1 MFFHNHYLKHTTHV
15 KLLML
20 SMLASINYCI
30 AVEYFEN
37 ELVHINNPKEDNY
50 TVIGF
55 TLKDD
60 TTNLKYF
67 IIADDMK
74 VNGKSNDLFAVDRVR
89 KGKHSSYYGSK
100 QTEYDFFYKN
110 GKIDHMFIRKDPEI
124 IHEKIENNGS
134 ASQSKINLFQL
145 AKSINKKL
153 ALISKEE
160 RLSWDS
166 SKFEAWLSNNFKK
179 AS

>member
-1 MFFHNHYLKHTTHV
+1 MFFNNNHLKNTTHV

-20 SMLASINYCI
+20 TMLASINYCI

-37 ELVHINNPKEDNY
+37 KLVHINNPKEDNNI
-50 TVIGF
+50 VIGF

-60 TTNLKYF
+60 TTKIKYF
-67 IIADDMK
+67 IIADDIN
-74 VNGKSNDLFAVDRVR
+74 VNGKSNDLFAVGRVR

-100 QTEYDFFYKN
+100 QTEHDFFYKN

-124 IHEKIENNGS
+124 VHEKIENNDS
-134 ASQSKINLFQL
+134 ASQSKTNLFQL

-153 ALISKEE
+153 ARISKEE
-160 RLSWDS
+160 RRSWDS
-166 SKFEAWLSNNFKK
+166 SKFEAWISTNFKK